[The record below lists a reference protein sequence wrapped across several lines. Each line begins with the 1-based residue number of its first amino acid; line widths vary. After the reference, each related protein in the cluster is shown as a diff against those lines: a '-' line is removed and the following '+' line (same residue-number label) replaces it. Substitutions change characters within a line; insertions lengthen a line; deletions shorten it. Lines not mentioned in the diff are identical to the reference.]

1 MVWPMRAALAASVA
15 PVPDTS
21 SFSFAAKSLTP
32 PGPSV
37 SARDLRDHCASVSA
51 RLVAAVQ
58 PRSPSTPV
66 PVASVTEVP
75 PSRPDVAALAISSP
89 TSATCPATVVTTSG
103 RISTFTVARSSAGWA
118 IVVLLRPGCRGTR

>member
-1 MVWPMRAALAASVA
+1 MVWPIRAALAASVA
-15 PVPDTS
+15 PVSDTS
-21 SFSFAAKSLTP
+21 RLSFAAKSPSP

-37 SARDLRDHCASVSA
+37 SARDLRDHCASASV

-58 PRSPSTPV
+58 PLRPSAPV
-66 PVASVTEVP
+66 PVASVTEVR
-75 PSRPDVAALAISSP
+75 PSRPVLAAPAISSP

-103 RISTFTVARSSAGWA
+103 RISTFTVARSSSGWA